1 MTEFNSTRDFPSILK
16 VKNYIQKTYIEYGS
30 LSWLPLPFELIQHW
44 LQGDITSSTWSR
56 RYVNA
61 QPDSFTLPGQTLSH
75 RYINILYKN
84 QTETSYFSTFLI
96 HEHITR
102 GVRELAVAF
111 PEEINYM
118 FPDEIKSSVDLN
130 AFIIKDVL
138 IAIRQKLNT
147 IHWPETWIK
156 QTFGVSVSEEYY
168 EKFLTHEIVLFC
180 CDNFFCVPNNT
191 YWIMT
196 LPIDSPHVLKEK
208 NISYKV
214 KTETAIVSGKL
225 RTSVILG
232 NNKIGVVHG
241 YPVLLYFHDKTYS
254 QEQFKWGQARLPLD
268 YIFAD
273 LENRLRELNK
283 INSIDFD
290 HVFQTLEDLKE
301 SNQQK
306 VDMKYLQDNLSD
318 IVRRIGDLED
328 GVHGQ
333 GLQDYIGGLI
343 DRIQKVE
350 TSMLS
355 MEGNRDISA
364 LRSRLDTIEM
374 RADNIRQLN
383 AKAGEMLEK
392 YEDFEEALDCVK
404 TIRVVVSA
412 EDIKV
417 AIESGGSSFW
427 GNLLGGIAGGALGG
441 LGSALGSVISTKGQ
455 IASMLGQNALSS
467 VNSTLKD
474 VGVNGLKDMGKNVKD
489 MGKKFDAYNAW
500 QRTSESAQQLL
511 QRKINAIQQNVHG
524 KFDTIDNIV
533 STVDTISKWVDPETG
548 ESVDMTDKLKDIVKT
563 QGDLATQL
571 SILDTVKS
579 RQESVIQDIADLL
592 KDNVVLKQSLH
603 VLGVDVRFLHASL
616 RARGFVEESMPVKGP
631 PSPVLSQ
638 PVSRSR
644 LDEVVDNMTELNVA
658 LDVLHNR
665 MEKVEKSGRGGLV
678 VSYTTGSQPFNP
690 HTNVRSFQNERQT

>member
-1 MTEFNSTRDFPSILK
+1 MTEFNPTQHFPSVLNI
-16 VKNYIQKTYIEYGS
+16 KNYIQKTYTEYGS

-56 RYVNA
+56 KYVNA

-75 RYINILYKN
+75 RYINFLYKN
-84 QTETSYFSTFLI
+84 QTETSYFSTFII
-96 HEHITR
+96 HEHIAR

-118 FPDEIKSSVDLN
+118 FPVEIRNSVDLN
-130 AFIIKDVL
+130 TFTIKDVL
-138 IAIRQKLNT
+138 IAIKQKLTT
-147 IHWPETWIK
+147 IHWPETWIS
-156 QTFGVSVSEEYY
+156 QTFGVSVSEDYY

-196 LPIDSPHVLKEK
+196 LPIDSPHVLSKR

-225 RTSVILG
+225 RTSVIMG
-232 NNKIGVVHG
+232 SNKIGVVHG
-241 YPVLLYFHDKTYS
+241 YPFLLYFHDKTYS
-254 QEQFKWGQARLPLD
+254 QEQFKWGQTRLPLD

-273 LENRLRELNK
+273 LEDRVRELDR

-290 HVFQTLEDLKE
+290 QVFQTLENLKE
-301 SNQQK
+301 ENKQK
-306 VDMKYLQDNLSD
+306 VDMKYLQDNLSA
-318 IVRRIGDLED
+318 IVSRIGNLED

-333 GLQDYIGGLI
+333 DLQNYIGGLI
-343 DRIQKVE
+343 DRINKVE
-350 TSMLS
+350 TSMSS
-355 MEGNRDISA
+355 MQGNRDITA
-364 LRSRLDTIEM
+364 LSRRLDSIEV
-374 RADNIRQLN
+374 RASNINQLN
-383 AKAGEMLEK
+383 AKAEEMLDK

-412 EDIKV
+412 EDIKI

-455 IASMLGQNALSS
+455 IASMLGQNAMST

-474 VGVNGLKDMGKNVKD
+474 VGINSLKDMGKNVSN
-489 MGKKFDAYNAW
+489 MGKKFDAYNAF
-500 QRTSESAQQLL
+500 QRTTESAQQLL

-533 STVDTISKWVDPETG
+533 STIDTISKWVDPETG

-563 QGDLATQL
+563 QNNLATQL
-571 SILDTVKS
+571 SALDVVKR

-592 KDNVVLKQSLH
+592 KDNVTLKNSLH
-603 VLGVDVRFLHASL
+603 ILRVDVSFLHASL
-616 RARGFVEESMPVKGP
+616 RARGFVEESMPVKAPP

-644 LDEVVDNMTELNVA
+644 VDEVVDNITELNVA

-665 MEKVEKSGRGGLV
+665 MEKVEKSGRGGLR
-678 VSYTTGSQPFNP
+678 VSYTTGNQPFNP
-690 HTNVRSFQNERQT
+690 HTNVRSFQDER